1 MVVVVD
7 AEPVELILNV
17 DTEVELSETTFGVQN
32 LEVEVMAIFVEILE
46 FKFVVTTVVEL
57 DFSVVGKDKFEI
69 E

>member
-1 MVVVVD
+1 MVEVVD

-17 DTEVELSETTFGVQN
+17 DTEVELPKTTFGVQN

-46 FKFVVTTVVEL
+46 FKFVVTTAVEL